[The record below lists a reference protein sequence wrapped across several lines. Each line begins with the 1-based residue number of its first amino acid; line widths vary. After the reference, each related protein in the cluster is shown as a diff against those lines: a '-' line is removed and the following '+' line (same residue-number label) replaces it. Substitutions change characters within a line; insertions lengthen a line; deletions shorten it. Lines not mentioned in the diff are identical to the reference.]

1 MGDLRS
7 FRGRWWLDNPA
18 KDREE
23 SSRRRPSAD
32 YPQPHLILKAMFSL
46 KRLSGLLLGS
56 FLVVSCTPLPPFEP
70 APGPGPVTAEA
81 QPVSLPKT
89 PEQIKE
95 EERKRQERIKANE
108 EARKRREALEAEKNE
123 RIKPIESGTREPVKP
138 PSKYRTAMPIP
149 GKPGFVY
156 NPWTNRSVDVR
167 GIPSGT
173 LIRDPNDGDPTHKF
187 RVP

>member
-1 MGDLRS
+1 
-7 FRGRWWLDNPA
+7 
-18 KDREE
+18 
-23 SSRRRPSAD
+23 
-32 YPQPHLILKAMFSL
+32 MFSF
-46 KRLSGLLLGS
+46 KRLIGFILGS
-56 FLVVSCTPLPPFEP
+56 FLGISCTPLPPVEP
-70 APGPGPVTAEA
+70 TPIPGPVTADA
-81 QPVSLPKT
+81 QPVQVPQT
-89 PEQIKE
+89 PEQVQE
-95 EERKRQERIKANE
+95 EERKKQERIRANE

-123 RIKPIESGTREPVKP
+123 RITPVEPGTRDPVKP
-138 PSKYRTAMPIP
+138 QSKYRTAMSIP

>member
-1 MGDLRS
+1 
-7 FRGRWWLDNPA
+7 
-18 KDREE
+18 
-23 SSRRRPSAD
+23 
-32 YPQPHLILKAMFSL
+32 MFSL
-46 KRLSGLLLGS
+46 KPLAGLLLGS
-56 FLVVSCTPLPPFEP
+56 FLAVSCAPLPPIDP
-70 APGPGPVTAEA
+70 TPIPGPVTADA
-81 QPVSLPKT
+81 RPVELPSGPMT
-89 PEQIKE
+89 PEQAKE
-95 EERKRQERIKANE
+95 EERKNLERIKANE

-123 RIKPIESGTREPVKP
+123 RIKPVESGSREPIKP
-138 PSKYRTAMPIP
+138 QSKYRTAMPIP

>member
-1 MGDLRS
+1 
-7 FRGRWWLDNPA
+7 
-18 KDREE
+18 
-23 SSRRRPSAD
+23 
-32 YPQPHLILKAMFSL
+32 MFSL
-46 KRLSGLLLGS
+46 KRLAGLLLGG
-56 FLVVSCTPLPPFEP
+56 FLAVSCAPLPPIEP
-70 APGPGPVTAEA
+70 VPGPGPVTVDA
-81 QPVSLPKT
+81 QPVGVPKT
-89 PEQIKE
+89 PEQAAE
-95 EERKRQERIKANE
+95 EERKKLERLKANE

-123 RIKPIESGTREPVKP
+123 RIEPVESGSREPVKP
-138 PSKYRTAMPIP
+138 QSKYRTAMPIP